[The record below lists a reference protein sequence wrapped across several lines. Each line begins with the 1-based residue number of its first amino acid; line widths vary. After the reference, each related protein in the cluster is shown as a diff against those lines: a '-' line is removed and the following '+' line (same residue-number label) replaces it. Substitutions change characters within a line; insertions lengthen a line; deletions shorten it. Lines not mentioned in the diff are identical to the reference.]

1 MRKSNEGPVIRE
13 LTEELLDDVD
23 SDFEEAHV

>member
-1 MRKSNEGPVIRE
+1 MRKPNEGLIIRE

-23 SDFEEAHV
+23 SDFEEAQA